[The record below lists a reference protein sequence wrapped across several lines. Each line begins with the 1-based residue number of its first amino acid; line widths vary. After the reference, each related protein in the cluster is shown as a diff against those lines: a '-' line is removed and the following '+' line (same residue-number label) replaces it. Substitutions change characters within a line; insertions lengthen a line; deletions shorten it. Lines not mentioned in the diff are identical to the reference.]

1 MEISKELEAEISR
14 ARQAG
19 LTARENELRAVAV
32 RYEPESGMII
42 VDLNNGCFFGV
53 PYQKLEGLEK
63 ATQAQLEEVE
73 ISPSGYGLHWESLDV
88 DLAVSEMV
96 RGLFGTKAWM
106 SQIAHHG
113 GKSTS
118 IAKQKA
124 ARENGKKG
132 GRPVS
137 KITKN

>member
-1 MEISKELEAEISR
+1 MEISQKLETEISR

-32 RYEPESGMII
+32 RYEPESGMIM
-42 VDLNNGCFFGV
+42 VDLNNGCCFGI
-53 PYQKLEGLEK
+53 PYQKLEGLET
-63 ATQAQLEEVE
+63 ATQTQLDEVE

-88 DLAVSEMV
+88 DLAISEMV

-118 IAKQKA
+118 IAKQNA
-124 ARENGKKG
+124 ARKNGKKG
-132 GRPVS
+132 GRPKL
-137 KITKN
+137 KITKA

>member
-19 LTARENELRAVAV
+19 LTAREKELRAVAV
-32 RYEPESGMII
+32 RYDPESATIV

-53 PYQKLEGLEK
+53 PYQKLEGLET
-63 ATQAQLEEVE
+63 ATQEQIEEVE

-132 GRPVS
+132 GRPIS

>member
-1 MEISKELEAEISR
+1 MEMSEELEAEISR

-19 LTARENELRAVAV
+19 LIAKENELRAVAV
-32 RYEPESGMII
+32 RYEPESATI
-42 VDLNNGCFFGV
+42 VIDLNNGCYFGV
-53 PYQKLEGLEK
+53 PYQKLEGLK
-63 ATQAQLEEVE
+63 TATQAQLEEVE

-88 DLAVSEMV
+88 DLTVGEMV

-106 SQIAHHG
+106 SQIAHHA

-132 GRPVS
+132 GRPKS
-137 KITKN
+137 NITTA

>member
-32 RYEPESGMII
+32 RYDPESATIV

-53 PYQKLEGLEK
+53 PYQKLEGLET
-63 ATQAQLEEVE
+63 ATQEQLEEVE

-106 SQIAHHG
+106 SQLAHHG

-132 GRPVS
+132 GRPIS